1 MVESHS
7 DRRILGNRHIRPEEE
22 LKGQVSMEI
31 RKNISMSRV
40 LTIGAVLSC
49 TAQPASA
56 AVMLSF
62 ANNRTDYTT
71 SNIYV
76 TFGGLDP
83 VVGTIDDAVKKADK
97 IIKSQV

>member
-31 RKNISMSRV
+31 RKNISMSRG

-56 AVMLSF
+56 AVML
-62 ANNRTDYTT
+62 
-71 SNIYV
+71 
-76 TFGGLDP
+76 
-83 VVGTIDDAVKKADK
+83 
-97 IIKSQV
+97 